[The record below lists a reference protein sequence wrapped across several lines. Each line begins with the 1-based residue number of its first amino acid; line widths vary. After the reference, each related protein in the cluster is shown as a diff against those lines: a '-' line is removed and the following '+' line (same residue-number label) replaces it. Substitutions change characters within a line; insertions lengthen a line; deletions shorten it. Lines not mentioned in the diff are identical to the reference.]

1 MKLLKAP
8 LFWLIVGVTA
18 IFALLP
24 LLSNNITLR
33 ETLVLS
39 AIYIILAANLNV
51 MIGYTGYVNF
61 GSIVFFGLGG
71 YLTLWLVGSH
81 HWGLYPAV
89 LVSGVVVS
97 ALAFL
102 LGIGILRL
110 RGAYFAL
117 ATIGVNEAVKD
128 FVSNF
133 DVWGGSEGIFL
144 PFTAYKVMGGAGK
157 ALWTV
162 YLLIVLVMGLSLL
175 LSLAVKRSK
184 FGLGLFAI
192 REDEDAAVVL
202 GVKAPLYKTLAY
214 SLSAFLP
221 AIAGGLYF
229 FKNGSV
235 VPEEAFNLNLSIE
248 AIVMVML
255 GGQGT
260 VTGPAIG
267 AFLYERLRGMLL
279 TIPGLSNF
287 HMVIA
292 GALLLLII
300 LFAPGG
306 LMGWLYRVW
315 PRLRRVL
322 E

>member
-1 MKLLKAP
+1 MKLFARP
-8 LFWLIVGVTA
+8 FFWLIVAVTLLY
-18 IFALLP
+18 ALLP
-24 LLSNNITLR
+24 TLGQNVTLR

-39 AIYIILAANLNV
+39 AIYIILAANLNL

-71 YLTLWLVGSH
+71 YLTLWLVGGH

-89 LVSGVVVS
+89 LLAGAVTSL
-97 ALAFL
+97 LAFL
-102 LGIGILRL
+102 LGIGVLRL

-117 ATIGVNEAVKD
+117 ATIGINEAVKD
-128 FVSNF
+128 FVANF
-133 DVWGGSEGIFL
+133 DPWGGAEGIFL
-144 PFTAYKVMGGAGK
+144 PFTAFKAMGGPGK

-175 LSLAVKRSK
+175 VAYLVKRSK

-192 REDEDAAVVL
+192 REDEDAAMVL
-202 GVKAPLYKTLAY
+202 GVKAPLFKTLVY

-221 AIAGGLYF
+221 AVAGGLYF
-229 FKNGSV
+229 FKNGSII
-235 VPEEAFNLNLSIE
+235 PDEAFNLHLSIE

-260 VTGPAIG
+260 VTGAAVG
-267 AFLYERLRGMLL
+267 AALYERLRGLLL

-287 HMVIA
+287 HLVIA
-292 GALLLLII
+292 GVLLLLII

-306 LMGWLYRVW
+306 LMGWLYRAW

>member
-18 IFALLP
+18 LFALLP

-39 AIYIILAANLNV
+39 AIYIILAANLNL

-71 YLTLWLVGSH
+71 YLTLWLVGTH
-81 HWGLYPAV
+81 HWGLYSSV
-89 LVSGVVVS
+89 LAAGAVVS
-97 ALAFL
+97 LLAFL

-144 PFTAYKVMGGAGK
+144 PFTAYKAMGGAGK

-162 YLLIVLVMGLSLL
+162 YLLIILVMGLSLL

-221 AIAGGLYF
+221 AVAGGLYF

-260 VTGPAIG
+260 VSGPAIG

-292 GALLLLII
+292 GVLLLLII

-306 LMGWLYRVW
+306 LMGWLYRIW

>member
-1 MKLLKAP
+1 VKLFKNT
-8 LFWLIVGVTA
+8 LFWLIVLVTA
-18 IFALLP
+18 LFALVPYLTG
-24 LLSNNITLR
+24 NITLR

-39 AIYIILAANLNV
+39 AIYIILAANLNL

-71 YLTLWLVGSH
+71 YLTLWLVTDHGFNVF
-81 HWGLYPAV
+81 LAV
-89 LVSGVVVS
+89 LIAGLVTS
-97 ALAFL
+97 ALAFA

-128 FVSNF
+128 FASNF
-133 DVWGGSEGIFL
+133 DAWGGSEGIFM
-144 PFTAYKVMGGAGK
+144 PFTAFKSLGGAGK
-157 ALWTV
+157 ALWTI
-162 YLLIVLVMGLSLL
+162 YFLIILVMGLSLL
-175 LSLAVKRSK
+175 LSLWVKRSK

-202 GVKAPLYKTLAY
+202 GVKAPLFKSLAY

-229 FKNGSV
+229 FKNGSI

-260 VTGPAIG
+260 VSGPAIG

-292 GALLLLII
+292 GVLLLLII

-306 LMGWLYRVW
+306 LMGWLYRIW

>member
-1 MKLLKAP
+1 MKLFKNT
-8 LFWLIVGVTA
+8 LFWLIVLVTA
-18 IFALLP
+18 AFALVP
-24 LLSNNITLR
+24 YLSGNITLR

-39 AIYIILAANLNV
+39 AIYVILAANLNL

-71 YLTLWLVGSH
+71 YLTLWLVTAHGVNVF
-81 HWGLYPAV
+81 LAV
-89 LVSGVVVS
+89 LIAGLVTS
-97 ALAFL
+97 ALAFA

-133 DVWGGSEGIFL
+133 DAWGGSEGIFM
-144 PFTAYKVMGGAGK
+144 PFTAFKALGGAGR
-157 ALWTV
+157 ALWIV
-162 YLLIVLVMGLSLL
+162 YFLIILVMGVSLVLSLW
-175 LSLAVKRSK
+175 VKRSK

-202 GVKAPLYKTLAY
+202 GVKAPLFKSLAY

-221 AIAGGLYF
+221 AVAGGLYF

-260 VTGPAIG
+260 VSGPAIG

-292 GALLLLII
+292 GVLLLLII

-306 LMGWLYRVW
+306 LMGWLYRIW

>member
-1 MKLLKAP
+1 MKALKSP
-8 LFWLIVGVTA
+8 FFWLILALTA
-18 IFALLP
+18 LFAFYPRLG
-24 LLSNNITLR
+24 NNITLR

-39 AIYIILAANLNV
+39 AVYIILASNLNL

-71 YLTLWLVGSH
+71 YFTLWLVGAH
-81 HWGLYPAV
+81 GWNVYAAV
-89 LVSGVVVS
+89 LFAGLITSLLAM
-97 ALAFL
+97 ALGF
-102 LGIGILRL
+102 GILRL

-133 DVWGGSEGIFL
+133 DTWGGSEGIFL
-144 PFTAYKVMGGAGK
+144 PFTTYKAMGGAGK

-162 YLLIVLVMGLSLL
+162 YLLIILVMGISLL
-175 LSLAVKRSK
+175 LSWYVKRSK

-192 REDEDAAVVL
+192 REDEDAAIVL
-202 GVKAPLYKTLAY
+202 GVKAPKYKALIY

-221 AIAGGLYF
+221 AVAGGLYF

-235 VPEEAFNLNLSIE
+235 VPEEAFNLHLSIE
-248 AIVMVML
+248 SIVMVML

-260 VTGPAIG
+260 VSGPAVG
-267 AFLYERLRGMLL
+267 AFLYERLRGLLL
-279 TIPGLSNF
+279 TTPSLSNF
-287 HMVIA
+287 HLVIA
-292 GALLLLII
+292 GVLLLLII

-306 LMGWLYRVW
+306 LMGWLYKKW
-315 PRLRRVL
+315 PRIREVL

>member
-1 MKLLKAP
+1 VKLFKNT
-8 LFWLIVGVTA
+8 LFWLIVLVTA
-18 IFALLP
+18 VFALIP
-24 LLSNNITLR
+24 YLSGNITLR

-39 AIYIILAANLNV
+39 AIYVILAANLNL

-71 YLTLWLVGSH
+71 YLTLWLVADHGFNVF
-81 HWGLYPAV
+81 LAV
-89 LVSGVVVS
+89 LIAGLVTS
-97 ALAFL
+97 ALAFA

-133 DVWGGSEGIFL
+133 DTWGGSEGIFM
-144 PFTAYKVMGGAGK
+144 PFTVFKSLGGAGK
-157 ALWTV
+157 ALWTI
-162 YLLIVLVMGLSLL
+162 YFLIILVMGISLL
-175 LSLAVKRSK
+175 LSLWVKRSK

-202 GVKAPLYKTLAY
+202 GVKAPLFKSLAY

-260 VTGPAIG
+260 VSGPAIG

-292 GALLLLII
+292 GVLLLLII

-306 LMGWLYRVW
+306 LMGWLYRIW

>member
-1 MKLLKAP
+1 VKLFKNT
-8 LFWLIVGVTA
+8 LFWLIVLVTA
-18 IFALLP
+18 VFALVPYLTG
-24 LLSNNITLR
+24 NITLR

-39 AIYIILAANLNV
+39 AIYIILAANLNL

-71 YLTLWLVGSH
+71 YLTLWLVTDHGFNVF
-81 HWGLYPAV
+81 LAV
-89 LVSGVVVS
+89 LIAGLVTS
-97 ALAFL
+97 ALAFA

-133 DVWGGSEGIFL
+133 DTWGGSEGIFM
-144 PFTAYKVMGGAGK
+144 PFTAFKSLGGAGK
-157 ALWTV
+157 ALWTI
-162 YLLIVLVMGLSLL
+162 YFLIIVVMGLSLL
-175 LSLAVKRSK
+175 LSLWVKRSK

-202 GVKAPLYKTLAY
+202 GVRAPLFKSLAY

-221 AIAGGLYF
+221 AVAGGLYF

-260 VTGPAIG
+260 VSGPAIG

-292 GALLLLII
+292 GVLLLLII

-306 LMGWLYRVW
+306 LMGWLYRIW

>member
-1 MKLLKAP
+1 MKLFKNT
-8 LFWLIVGVTA
+8 LFWLIVLVTA
-18 IFALLP
+18 VFALVPYLTG
-24 LLSNNITLR
+24 NITLR

-39 AIYIILAANLNV
+39 AVYIILATNLNL

-71 YLTLWLVGSH
+71 YLTLWLVADHGFNIF
-81 HWGLYPAV
+81 LAV
-89 LVSGVVVS
+89 LIAGLVTS
-97 ALAFL
+97 ALAFA

-133 DVWGGSEGIFL
+133 DTWGGSEGIFM
-144 PFTAYKVMGGAGK
+144 PFTVFKSLGGAHK
-157 ALWTV
+157 ALWTI
-162 YLLIVLVMGLSLL
+162 YFLIILVMGLSLL
-175 LSLAVKRSK
+175 LSLWVKRSK

-202 GVKAPLYKTLAY
+202 GVKAPLFKTLAY

-260 VTGPAIG
+260 VSGPAIG

-292 GALLLLII
+292 GVLLLLII
-300 LFAPGG
+300 LFTPGG

>member
-39 AIYIILAANLNV
+39 AIYIILAANLNL

-81 HWGLYPAV
+81 HWGLYSAV
-89 LVSGVVVS
+89 LVAGVSVS

-144 PFTAYKVMGGAGK
+144 PFTAYKAMGGAGK

-162 YLLIVLVMGLSLL
+162 YLLIVLVMGSSLL
-175 LSLAVKRSK
+175 LSLAVRRSK

-260 VTGPAIG
+260 VTGPTIG

-292 GALLLLII
+292 GVLLLLII

-306 LMGWLYRVW
+306 LMGWLYRIW

>member
-1 MKLLKAP
+1 VKLFKNT
-8 LFWLIVGVTA
+8 LFWLIVLVTA
-18 IFALLP
+18 AFALAPYLGG
-24 LLSNNITLR
+24 NITLR

-39 AIYIILAANLNV
+39 AIYVILAANLNL

-71 YLTLWLVGSH
+71 YLTLWLVTVHGVNVFLAVIIA
-81 HWGLYPAV
+81 GLV
-89 LVSGVVVS
+89 TS
-97 ALAFL
+97 ALAFA

-133 DVWGGSEGIFL
+133 DAWGGSEGIFM
-144 PFTAYKVMGGAGK
+144 PFTAFKALGGAGK
-157 ALWTV
+157 ALWTI
-162 YLLIVLVMGLSLL
+162 YFLIVLVMGLSLI
-175 LSLAVKRSK
+175 LSLWVKRSK

-202 GVKAPLYKTLAY
+202 GVKAPLFKSLAY

-221 AIAGGLYF
+221 AVAGGLYF

-260 VTGPAIG
+260 VSGPAIG

-292 GALLLLII
+292 GGLLLLII

-306 LMGWLYRVW
+306 LMGWLYRIW

>member
-1 MKLLKAP
+1 MKLLRQP
-8 LFWLIVGVTA
+8 FFWLIVAFTA
-18 IFALLP
+18 LYAVLP
-24 LLSNNITLR
+24 LFGQNVTLR

-39 AIYIILAANLNV
+39 AIYIILAANLNL

-71 YLTLWLVGSH
+71 YFTLWLMAQHG
-81 HWGLYPAV
+81 WGLYPAV
-89 LVSGVVVS
+89 LFGALVTSL
-97 ALAFL
+97 LAFL
-102 LGIGILRL
+102 LGLGILRL

-117 ATIGVNEAVKD
+117 ATIGINEAVKD
-128 FVSNF
+128 FVANF
-133 DVWGGSEGIFL
+133 DPWGGSEGIFL
-144 PFTAYKVMGGAGK
+144 PFTAFKALGGPMK

-162 YLLIVLVMGLSLL
+162 YFLIIGVMGLSLL
-175 LSLAVKRSK
+175 VSYLVKRSK

-202 GVKAPLYKTLAY
+202 GVHAPLYKSLAY

-221 AIAGGLYF
+221 AVAGGLYF

-235 VPEEAFNLNLSIE
+235 VPQEAFNLHLSIE
-248 AIVMVML
+248 SIVMVML

-260 VTGPAIG
+260 VTGPAVG
-267 AFLYERLRGMLL
+267 AFLYERLRGILL
-279 TIPGLSNF
+279 TLEGLSNF
-287 HMVIA
+287 HLVIA
-292 GALLLLII
+292 GVLLLLII

-306 LMGWLYRVW
+306 LMGWLYQLW

>member
-1 MKLLKAP
+1 MRLLKN
-8 LFWLIVGVTA
+8 LVFWLIIIFSA
-18 IFALLP
+18 LFALLP
-24 LLSNNITLR
+24 ALTHNVTLR

-39 AIYIILAANLNV
+39 AIYIILAANLNL
-51 MIGYTGYVNF
+51 MIGFTGYVNF

-71 YLTLWLVGSH
+71 YFTLWLMGSH
-81 HWGLYPAV
+81 GWNLYFAV
-89 LVSGVVVS
+89 L
-97 ALAFL
+97 LAGILTSILTFI
-102 LGIGILRL
+102 LGSGILRL

-133 DVWGGSEGIFL
+133 EPWKGSEGIFL
-144 PFTAYKVMGGAGK
+144 PFSAFKAMGGARH

-162 YLLIVLVMGLSLL
+162 YMLIIVVMGLSLL
-175 LSLAVKRSK
+175 VSLLVKRSK

-202 GVKAPLYKTLAY
+202 GVKAPMYKSFAY
-214 SLSAFLP
+214 GLSAFLP
-221 AIAGGLYF
+221 AVAGGLYF
-229 FKNGSV
+229 FKNGSI

-260 VTGPAIG
+260 VSGPAIG
-267 AFLYERLRGMLL
+267 AFLYERLRGTLL
-279 TIPGLSNF
+279 TMPGLSNF

-292 GALLLLII
+292 GVLLLLII

-306 LMGWLYRVW
+306 LMGWLYKIW
-315 PRLRRVL
+315 PKLREVL

>member
-1 MKLLKAP
+1 VKLFKNT
-8 LFWLIVGVTA
+8 LFWLIVLVTA
-18 IFALLP
+18 AFALVP
-24 LLSNNITLR
+24 YLSGNITLR

-39 AIYIILAANLNV
+39 AIYVILAANLNL

-71 YLTLWLVGSH
+71 YLTLWLVTAHGVNVF
-81 HWGLYPAV
+81 LAV
-89 LVSGVVVS
+89 LIAGLVTS
-97 ALAFL
+97 ALAFA

-133 DVWGGSEGIFL
+133 DAWGGSEGIFM
-144 PFTAYKVMGGAGK
+144 PFTAFKALGGAGR
-157 ALWTV
+157 ALWIV
-162 YLLIVLVMGLSLL
+162 YFLIILVMGVSLVLSLW
-175 LSLAVKRSK
+175 VKRSK

-202 GVKAPLYKTLAY
+202 GVKAPLFKSLAY

-221 AIAGGLYF
+221 AVAGGLYF

-260 VTGPAIG
+260 VSGPAIG

-292 GALLLLII
+292 GVLLLLII

-306 LMGWLYRVW
+306 LMGWLYRIW

>member
-1 MKLLKAP
+1 MKLFKNA
-8 LFWLIVGVTA
+8 LFWLIVLVTA
-18 IFALLP
+18 IFALAPYLGD
-24 LLSNNITLR
+24 NITLR

-39 AIYIILAANLNV
+39 AIYIILAANLNL

-71 YLTLWLVGSH
+71 YLTLWLVTDHGFNVF
-81 HWGLYPAV
+81 LAV
-89 LVSGVVVS
+89 LIAGLVTS
-97 ALAFL
+97 ALAFA

-133 DVWGGSEGIFL
+133 DTWGGSEGIFM
-144 PFTAYKVMGGAGK
+144 PFTAFKSLGGAGK
-157 ALWTV
+157 ALWTI
-162 YLLIVLVMGLSLL
+162 YFLIIAVMGLSLL
-175 LSLAVKRSK
+175 LSLWVKRSK

-202 GVKAPLYKTLAY
+202 GVKAPLFKSLAY

-260 VTGPAIG
+260 VSGPAIG

-292 GALLLLII
+292 GVLLLLII

-306 LMGWLYRVW
+306 LMGWLYRIW

>member
-39 AIYIILAANLNV
+39 AIYIILAANLNL

-81 HWGLYPAV
+81 HWGLYSAV
-89 LVSGVVVS
+89 LVAGVSVS

-144 PFTAYKVMGGAGK
+144 PFTAYKAMGGAGK

-162 YLLIVLVMGLSLL
+162 YLLIVLVMGSSLL

-292 GALLLLII
+292 GVLLLLII

-306 LMGWLYRVW
+306 LMGWLYRIW

>member
-8 LFWLIVGVTA
+8 LFWLIIGVTA
-18 IFALLP
+18 LFAFAP
-24 LLSNNITLR
+24 YFGENITLR

-71 YLTLWLVGSH
+71 YLTLWLVGKH
-81 HWGLYPAV
+81 HWGLYPSV
-89 LVSGVVVS
+89 LVAGVVVS
-97 ALAFL
+97 VLAFL
-102 LGIGILRL
+102 LGVGILRL

-144 PFTAYKVMGGAGK
+144 PFTAYKAMGGAGK
-157 ALWTV
+157 ALWTI
-162 YLLIVLVMGLSLL
+162 YILIVLAMGLSLL
-175 LSLAVKRSK
+175 LSYVVKRSK

-202 GVKAPLYKTLAY
+202 GVRAPLFKSLAY

-221 AIAGGLYF
+221 AVVGGLYF

-260 VTGPAIG
+260 VSGPAIG

-292 GALLLLII
+292 GVLLLLII

-306 LMGWLYRVW
+306 LMGWLYRIW